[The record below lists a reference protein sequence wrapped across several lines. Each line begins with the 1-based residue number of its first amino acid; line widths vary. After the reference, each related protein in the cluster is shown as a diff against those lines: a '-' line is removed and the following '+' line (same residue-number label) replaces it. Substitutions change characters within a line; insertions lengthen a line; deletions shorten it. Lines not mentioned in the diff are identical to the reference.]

1 MAVDKSKRK
10 TIDKILISLG
20 VVATVVLFVAGGLAW
35 WAYSFTSHNV
45 RNELAAQK
53 IYFPADGSPGLTAL
67 PAADQAKVAPYA
79 GQQVLDG
86 RQAKVFANNY
96 IAVHLSE
103 VANGQTYA
111 EVSAQALKDPTNT
124 KLQGQAN
131 TLFKGE
137 TLRGLLLGDAYA
149 FWTVGYIAQL
159 TALIFF
165 AAGGIMGILVILGLG
180 HLALINK
187 R

>member
-10 TIDKILISLG
+10 TIDKILTSLG
-20 VVATVVLFVAGGLAW
+20 VVATIALLAIGGLAW
-35 WAYSFTSHNV
+35 WAHSFTTSNV
-45 RNELAAQK
+45 HNELAAQK
-53 IYFPADGSPGLTAL
+53 IYFPDKGSPAITAL
-67 PAADQAKVAPYA
+67 PSADQAKVNAYA

-103 VANGQTYA
+103 VAGGQTYA
-111 EVSAQALKDPTNT
+111 EVSAQAVKDPTNV

-149 FWTVGYIAQL
+149 FWTIGYIAQI
-159 TALIFF
+159 AAFVCF
-165 AAGGIMGILVILGLG
+165 AAGGIMAILVFMGLG
-180 HLALINK
+180 HLAIISK